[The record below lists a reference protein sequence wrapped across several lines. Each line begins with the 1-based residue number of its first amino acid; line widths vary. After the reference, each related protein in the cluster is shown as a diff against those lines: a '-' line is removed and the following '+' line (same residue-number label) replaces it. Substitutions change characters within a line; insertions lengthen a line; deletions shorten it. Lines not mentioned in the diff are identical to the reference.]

1 MDQEEIIK
9 VSNLQVTF
17 GERQVLEDVSFSIY
31 RNQVTVIL
39 GGSGSGKTTI
49 LKHLIGL
56 MAVQQGE
63 VKVLDRNLASIEEE
77 QQENLYHKIG
87 VFFQNGALLN
97 SMTVA
102 ENIALPIEQHTN
114 LSGELLE
121 KVIRLKL
128 NLVNLAHAYDLYPS
142 ELSGGMLKR
151 AALARAIALDPPLL
165 FCDEPGAGLDPISL
179 ASLDNLILNLKN
191 QLGISVVLVTHEV
204 ASIMRLADRIIFLD
218 KGRVVF
224 EGSLKEAL
232 SSEIDLINRFFHK
245 GQID

>member
-1 MDQEEIIK
+1 MDRQEIIK

-31 RNQVTVIL
+31 PNQVTVIL

-56 MAVQQGE
+56 MAVQEGE
-63 VKVLDRNLASIEEE
+63 VKVLDRNLASIEEK

-102 ENIALPIEQHTN
+102 ENVALPIEQHTN

-245 GQID
+245 GEIG

>member
-1 MDQEEIIK
+1 MDRQEIIK

-31 RNQVTVIL
+31 PNQVTVIL

-56 MAVQQGE
+56 MAVQEGE
-63 VKVLDRNLASIEEE
+63 VKVLDRNLASIEEK

-102 ENIALPIEQHTN
+102 ENVALPIEQHTN

-128 NLVNLAHAYDLYPS
+128 NLVNLGHAYDLYPS

-179 ASLDNLILNLKN
+179 VSLDNLILNLKN

-245 GQID
+245 GEIG